1 LPAGVRP
8 GLLTIRVAQG
18 SSPADADL
26 VVATSHGA
34 PQQLKAI
41 SASNIPATTLTLV
54 DEASGTQVHLATDT
68 APGPWASTTF
78 APRPGRYTVI
88 ADATSQSVAVTVE
101 EGQTLLALET
111 LAGHPATPQPT
122 PSTVG
127 GTPSEPAPPA
137 TPEAATT
144 TPAIPQPNPP
154 LVGGQSTPA
163 SPSPQPTRETTQ
175 VFQFSARDWAGG
187 YADVVTEVYQR
198 ECVALYGV
206 NSQFSSAALT
216 FALRATGEA
225 SAQLVLT
232 GLDDEWS
239 GEVPIAVAVNGVVVY
254 QGASG
259 FASWDPSGA
268 TVAWSQIVI
277 AIDADLL
284 RTGPNEITV
293 TNLADAANFGIPPYL
308 LLAGA
313 TLTISPETGE

>member
-1 LPAGVRP
+1 
-8 GLLTIRVAQG
+8 
-18 SSPADADL
+18 
-26 VVATSHGA
+26 
-34 PQQLKAI
+34 
-41 SASNIPATTLTLV
+41 
-54 DEASGTQVHLATDT
+54 
-68 APGPWASTTF
+68 
-78 APRPGRYTVI
+78 
-88 ADATSQSVAVTVE
+88 
-101 EGQTLLALET
+101 
-111 LAGHPATPQPT
+111 
-122 PSTVG
+122 
-127 GTPSEPAPPA
+127 
-137 TPEAATT
+137 
-144 TPAIPQPNPP
+144 
-154 LVGGQSTPA
+154 
-163 SPSPQPTRETTQ
+163 
-175 VFQFSARDWAGG
+175 
-187 YADVVTEVYQR
+187 
-198 ECVALYGV
+198 VALYGV